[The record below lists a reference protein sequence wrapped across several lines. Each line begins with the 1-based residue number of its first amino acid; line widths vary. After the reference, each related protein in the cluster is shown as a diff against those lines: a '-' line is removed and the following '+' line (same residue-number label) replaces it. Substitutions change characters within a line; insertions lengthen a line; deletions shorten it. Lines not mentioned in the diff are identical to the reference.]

1 MGALKNKLV
10 TSVIWTMSG
19 RFLSLFVQ
27 LIVTILIS
35 RLLTPYEYGI
45 IGLLNVFIAIAT
57 IILESGFGI
66 ALIQKGNFSR
76 LEASS
81 VFYFNVIVAF
91 VLYLL
96 LYFLSPY
103 IANFYGIP
111 ELTFYARI
119 VFIIIPINS
128 FAIIQ
133 NVLLQKEMNFK
144 KIAMASCISAIL
156 SGIVGVYMAFA
167 GFGIDALV
175 WQLLTLNTFR
185 SIFLILA
192 KRWKPLFSM
201 SIDCLKPLFAF
212 GVNLMLSSLIIVVFN
227 NIYTLIIGKVYTTN
241 DVGKYNQAKR
251 YEELSS
257 NTITEVILN
266 VSFPALV
273 QFKDNIDMLK
283 QGYRKI
289 ISMTV
294 FIVAPAMLLLILL
307 SDDLFIL
314 LLTDK
319 WSGMIP
325 YLKILCIYGMMFPL
339 HQINNNILKV
349 LKEGRAIFYLEI
361 FRRVL
366 MIVAIVCT
374 IRISLEALLMG
385 QIVSTLLIIIVNMFF
400 TGRLIKYSLRTQI
413 LDIIPYYVAAIL
425 SGIITFILTTSISN
439 VYVKLIAIIG
449 IMVLCYLIICRILK
463 LIALKEMFTII
474 KSKIK

>member
-1 MGALKNKLV
+1 
-10 TSVIWTMSG
+10 
-19 RFLSLFVQ
+19 
-27 LIVTILIS
+27 
-35 RLLTPYEYGI
+35 
-45 IGLLNVFIAIAT
+45 
-57 IILESGFGI
+57 
-66 ALIQKGNFSR
+66 
-76 LEASS
+76 
-81 VFYFNVIVAF
+81 
-91 VLYLL
+91 
-96 LYFLSPY
+96 
-103 IANFYGIP
+103 
-111 ELTFYARI
+111 
-119 VFIIIPINS
+119 
-128 FAIIQ
+128 
-133 NVLLQKEMNFK
+133 
-144 KIAMASCISAIL
+144 
-156 SGIVGVYMAFA
+156 
-167 GFGIDALV
+167 
-175 WQLLTLNTFR
+175 
-185 SIFLILA
+185 
-192 KRWKPLFSM
+192 
-201 SIDCLKPLFAF
+201 
-212 GVNLMLSSLIIVVFN
+212 
-227 NIYTLIIGKVYTTN
+227 
-241 DVGKYNQAKR
+241 
-251 YEELSS
+251 
-257 NTITEVILN
+257 
-266 VSFPALV
+266 
-273 QFKDNIDMLK
+273 
-283 QGYRKI
+283 
-289 ISMTV
+289 
-294 FIVAPAMLLLILL
+294 MLLLILL